1 MSKRRKKKYQ
11 KYKLASQYQPNQ
23 AIAKPIQLAPGVT
36 DYSFLNDMIE
46 CSGCGS
52 PFLPRARGLSDDNLI
67 ELYLNNLPTL
77 PYVLDQL
84 LNFIFSNGLTTG
96 DENLDE
102 TVLKPFLFSHNIKG
116 VTNYSVLREGIREA
130 MIWGKCGLRWLSKE
144 DGLICMPYKQYTS
157 VIAPDQ
163 KYLGFDRVV
172 FYVAS
177 TKPDQPVSVGP
188 DPVKFDEQEFLQNG
202 RLVSKDGS
210 LFVILTD
217 DFTNLRNDTTK
228 ENGMSRLLKDR
239 QRLYLIEQVYERLN
253 YDIRYDGP
261 GRLIFWTKDQFMS
274 GEVEMG
280 AGEILNQSSEAIQ
293 TRKDKAKQE
302 VKELLEQ
309 IKGSSSDNIIAISS
323 MFEKMDHLPRVT
335 KATEFLDYLTMKEGS
350 IIAQCFGIVPELIG
364 LGDVSGNVSME
375 KIIDNAMTNTI
386 VPMREAFAT
395 QISPMLSK
403 KLGLPKIYFDKYELK
418 QFLDKS
424 AQAYKMALTLNQV
437 VGGVTNGMEQ
447 LDPTELSAMKE
458 LIPMI
463 CKSMEQFV

>member
-1 MSKRRKKKYQ
+1 MSKRRRKKKNQ
-11 KYKLASQYQPNQ
+11 LASQYQPNYKLP
-23 AIAKPIQLAPGVT
+23 KPVQIAPGVT
-36 DYSFLNDMIE
+36 DYSFLNDMIA
-46 CSGCGS
+46 CNGCGS
-52 PFLPRARGLSDDNLI
+52 AFFPMASGLSDDDLI
-67 ELYLNNLPTL
+67 KLYVDNLPTL
-77 PYVLDQL
+77 PYVIDQL

-102 TVLKPFLFSHNIKG
+102 TVLKPFLFSHNVKG

-130 MIWGKCGLRWLSKE
+130 MIWGKCGLRWLSEK
-144 DGLICMPYKQYTS
+144 DGLVCMPHTQYTS
-157 VIAPDQ
+157 VIAPDSE
-163 KYLGFDRVV
+163 YLGFDRVI

-177 TKPDQPVSVGP
+177 SDPKLPVSVGP
-188 DPVKFDEQEFLQNG
+188 EPIDFNAEEFINSG
-202 RLVSKDGS
+202 RLISKDGTI
-210 LFVILTD
+210 FVIPTE
-217 DFTNLRNDTTK
+217 DFTNLRNDTTI
-228 ENGMSRLLKDR
+228 ENGTSRLMKDR
-239 QRLYLIEQVYERLN
+239 QRLYLLEQIYERLN
-253 YDIRYDGP
+253 YDVKYDGP
-261 GRLIFWTKDQFMS
+261 GRLIFWTKDGFMS

-280 AGEILNQSSEAIQ
+280 AGEILNQSPEAIDN
-293 TRKDKAKQE
+293 RKEKAKRE

-309 IKGSSSDNIIAISS
+309 VKGSSSDNIIAVSS

-335 KATEFLDYLTMKEGS
+335 KATEFLEYLTMKEGS

-395 QISPMLSK
+395 QLSPMLSK

-437 VGGVTNGMEQ
+437 VGGLINGTES
-447 LDPTELSAMKE
+447 LDDNEKNAMRE
-458 LIPMI
+458 LIPDI
-463 CKSMEQFV
+463 CKSMQQFI

>member
-1 MSKRRKKKYQ
+1 
-11 KYKLASQYQPNQ
+11 
-23 AIAKPIQLAPGVT
+23 
-36 DYSFLNDMIE
+36 
-46 CSGCGS
+46 
-52 PFLPRARGLSDDNLI
+52 
-67 ELYLNNLPTL
+67 
-77 PYVLDQL
+77 
-84 LNFIFSNGLTTG
+84 
-96 DENLDE
+96 
-102 TVLKPFLFSHNIKG
+102 
-116 VTNYSVLREGIREA
+116 
-130 MIWGKCGLRWLSKE
+130 
-144 DGLICMPYKQYTS
+144 
-157 VIAPDQ
+157 
-163 KYLGFDRVV
+163 
-172 FYVAS
+172 
-177 TKPDQPVSVGP
+177 
-188 DPVKFDEQEFLQNG
+188 
-202 RLVSKDGS
+202 
-210 LFVILTD
+210 
-217 DFTNLRNDTTK
+217 
-228 ENGMSRLLKDR
+228 
-239 QRLYLIEQVYERLN
+239 
-253 YDIRYDGP
+253 
-261 GRLIFWTKDQFMS
+261 MS

-447 LDPTELSAMKE
+447 LDPTELSAMQA

-463 CKSMEQFV
+463 CKSMEQFI